1 MTSNRP
7 FAVGLNDLGPIGH
20 GSEHIDLAAVEA
32 DGEPLFHRKDEVNF
46 FRGVKS
52 RNIVISIG
60 GTKLQQGI
68 VEDFAEQAG

>member
-1 MTSNRP
+1 MASNP
-7 FAVGLNDLGPIGH
+7 IAVGLNDLGPIGH

-32 DGEPLFHRKDEVNF
+32 DGEPLFHREDEMNF

-60 GTKLQQGI
+60 GIKLQQRI
-68 VEDFAEQAG
+68 VEDIAEQAG